1 MLTEKIGT
9 LAALTDPVTVNIDAP
24 VTDLIQKIR
33 KHKVGCVLVTEG
45 DRLTG
50 IITERDILLKVVARN
65 VPFTEPVEKF
75 MTRNPVTLGPE
86 KSVGDAVK
94 IMNEM
99 NFRHVPVVNA
109 DGQASGIVSI
119 KDVITLIAE
128 SFPQH
133 VLNLPPRPHQKMA
146 QRDGG

>member
-1 MLTEKIGT
+1 MLTDKIGT
-9 LAALTDPVTVNIDAP
+9 LAALTDPVTVEMGTT

-45 DRLTG
+45 DRVKG
-50 IITERDILLKVVARN
+50 IITERDILLKVVARD
-65 VPFTEPVEKF
+65 VPFSSAVEDF
-75 MTRNPVTLGPE
+75 MTRDPVVLGPE
-86 KSVGDAVK
+86 KTVGDAVK

-99 NFRHVPVVNA
+99 NFRHVPVVHA
-109 DGQASGIVSI
+109 DGRARGIVSI
-119 KDVITLIAE
+119 KDVIDLVAE

-146 QRDGG
+146 DRDGG

>member
-1 MLTEKIGT
+1 VLSDKIGT
-9 LAALTDPVTVNIDAP
+9 LAALTEPVTVEIGTP
-24 VTDLIQKIR
+24 VSDLLQQIR
-33 KHKVGCVLVTEG
+33 RHKVGCVLVTEG
-45 DRLTG
+45 DRLAG

-75 MTRNPVTLGPE
+75 MTSKPVVLGPE
-86 KSVGDAVK
+86 KTVGDAVK

-99 NFRHVPVVNA
+99 NFRHVPVVHA
-109 DGQASGIVSI
+109 DGRAHGIVSI
-119 KDVITLIAE
+119 KDVITLVAE